1 MTILATLN
9 QDQFVNAFG
18 KEDVVAN
25 LSKEAIAQC
34 LEAVNKLQVNQ
45 SQVFD
50 WRELFKDAVEID
62 SQELIERHKDILI
75 HYDDHL
81 ISLASTIVF
90 NNNIDKMIDSNIDE
104 STGEMISNHMIIK
117 NNINEMLKNNDFLEG
132 AATIVAR
139 DNWYHSLDN
148 GKWFKLA

>member
-18 KEDVVAN
+18 NEDVVAN

-34 LEAVNKLQVNQ
+34 LEAVNNLQVNQ
-45 SQVFD
+45 LQVFD

-62 SQELIERHKDILI
+62 SQELIKRHKDILI

-90 NNNIDKMIDSNIDE
+90 NNNKI
-104 STGEMISNHMIIK
+104 GRAH
-117 NNINEMLKNNDFLEG
+117 
-132 AATIVAR
+132 V
-139 DNWYHSLDN
+139 
-148 GKWFKLA
+148 